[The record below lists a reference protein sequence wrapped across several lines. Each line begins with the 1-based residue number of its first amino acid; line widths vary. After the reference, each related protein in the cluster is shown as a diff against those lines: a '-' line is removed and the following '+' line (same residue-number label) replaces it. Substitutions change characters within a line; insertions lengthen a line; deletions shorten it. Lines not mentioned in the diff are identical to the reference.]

1 MYSIEHLLVKP
12 AKYLATYLQQES
24 LALASMAR
32 DDQHASSMASSTA
45 AAMRSKVGSE
55 LKPKLAIMR
64 RCTSV
69 TDGWTDRR
77 TERWTL
83 TSRKMYILHLA
94 RKNICTELCLNVSWS
109 FFIMQLGI
117 QITELENCS
126 RWRIEY
132 SPTAF
137 QTEILTLIFNPL
149 VVTHTHAKGR
159 VQSV

>member
-109 FFIMQLGI
+109 FFYHA
-117 QITELENCS
+117 TWHSNS
-126 RWRIEY
+126 RTRKLFSVED
-132 SPTAF
+132 
-137 QTEILTLIFNPL
+137 
-149 VVTHTHAKGR
+149 R
-159 VQSV
+159 VFTDCVSN